1 MVRGEIKPRLA
12 RTVAYMFQTLM
23 QSTRLAQHEY
33 INAFGTDGWRDAVC
47 TSVTSNHD
55 YLFPPH
61 PNAPGTEDESED
73 SPETDAADDVHPAP
87 SRTRGSS
94 MPRQRPYGPGLFTL
108 LALRIEGSLEEP
120 GPIAPPRPTGQ
131 YNRHPHHPLLR
142 RRHHP
147 SRRRQLRRPPV
158 PRPPKPKPP

>member
-55 YLFPPH
+55 YLFPPD
-61 PNAPGTEDESED
+61 PNAPDPEDESED

-87 SRTRGSS
+87 SAPAAQHALSTPVRAGLVYPACPEERRE
-94 MPRQRPYGPGLFTL
+94 PRRARPDCP
-108 LALRIEGSLEEP
+108 
-120 GPIAPPRPTGQ
+120 APPATATTE
-131 YNRHPHHPLLR
+131 
-142 RRHHP
+142 
-147 SRRRQLRRPPV
+147 PPV
-158 PRPPKPKPP
+158 APPPAPSSTRPSPAETEAA